1 MRSELIPVSYSTPV
15 FPTTSMFISR
25 SFVIPTYPEFVAS
38 LGPDGSLIV
47 WLDFMKWGVLSAN
60 DLNCLVNLVKR
71 ALATLPERSCCFAIG
86 PQSTSERRGG
96 LRDEFRIGLR
106 LCYQKDVF
114 IFCCLN
120 HQPLSNW
127 GVSLVVLSICFFET
141 PAINKQKNINLIRFC
156 WNPHMVVPHG
166 RGCQI
171 KPHARRVE
179 DKFSAKSL
187 EPMPTFLRC
196 ECPPSTKKVPL
207 LFPCWLIM
215 SSGCEDANVWGHCAL
230 VQDRP
235 NDCQIGVPPNRFSKK

>member
-1 MRSELIPVSYSTPV
+1 MLQGRCRISTMLWTRWKVQTYFFPCSPHNYTIQLEKGPGETLTQPSKAPIMIMRSEPIPVSYSTLV

-25 SFVIPTYPEFVAS
+25 SCLIPTYPEFVAS

-47 WLDFMKWGVLSAN
+47 WVDFMKWGVLSAN
-60 DLNCLVNLVKR
+60 ELNCLVNLVKR

-127 GVSLVVLSICFFET
+127 GVSLVVLSICFFLKHQPLT
-141 PAINKQKNINLIRFC
+141 NQKTSI
-156 WNPHMVVPHG
+156 
-166 RGCQI
+166 
-171 KPHARRVE
+171 
-179 DKFSAKSL
+179 
-187 EPMPTFLRC
+187 
-196 ECPPSTKKVPL
+196 
-207 LFPCWLIM
+207 
-215 SSGCEDANVWGHCAL
+215 
-230 VQDRP
+230 
-235 NDCQIGVPPNRFSKK
+235 